1 MGQSNHKTGVLFVCL
16 GNICRS
22 PQAEGIFRK
31 LVADAGLQDRF
42 DIDSA
47 GTGGWHAGQAPD
59 WRTQAASE
67 RHGIPLPHVARQFQ
81 VGDFDRFDYI
91 LAMDRSNLRD
101 IQALAR
107 TEADFNKVRL
117 LREHDPLA
125 DVASVP
131 DPYYGDGDG
140 FERVFQICFAA
151 CRGLLRSLTTP
162 HRRTP
167 SGSSDLA

>member
-1 MGQSNHKTGVLFVCL
+1 MAKEIGVLFVCL

-31 LVADAGLQDRF
+31 LVADAGLRDRF

-47 GTGGWHAGQAPD
+47 GTGGWHAGEAPD

-67 RHGIPLPHVARQFQ
+67 RHGIPLPHRARLFE
-81 VGDFDRFDYI
+81 VGDFDRFDHI

-101 IQALAR
+101 ILALAR
-107 TEADFNKVRL
+107 DDADRHKVRL
-117 LREHDPLA
+117 LRELDPLA
-125 DVASVP
+125 DVVSVP

-140 FERVFQICFAA
+140 FERVFQICLAA
-151 CRGLLRSLTTP
+151 CRGLLRELTAR

-167 SGSSDLA
+167 SGPIDPA